1 MRIVRGS
8 EPKMQITQIKQPLF
22 GTTILLIRCIG
33 STKTSGGCEQSTV
46 LASSHSTLSSNLSSG
61 AATGMGHHNANP
73 NSNGLSR
80 EVSEIIQGIL
90 PGTDVSWEKE
100 GNYVTDLVM
109 CIYPYM
115 YVHV

>member
-1 MRIVRGS
+1 
-8 EPKMQITQIKQPLF
+8 
-22 GTTILLIRCIG
+22 
-33 STKTSGGCEQSTV
+33 
-46 LASSHSTLSSNLSSG
+46 
-61 AATGMGHHNANP
+61 MGHHNANP

-80 EVSEIIQGIL
+80 EVSEIIQGRL

-115 YVHV
+115 YVHVGRGYYIISMIYYIFLKD